1 MSIFRQQLTE
11 TLRLSLPVSIG
22 MLGHIMLGLADSLMV
37 GRVGPEA
44 LAASSLVN
52 GLVWLVVVFGM
63 GLSMAISPLVAI
75 ERGKDRTASCGVI
88 LRHAV
93 WLNGAAGVLLG
104 VIVFRLARLIPLLNQ
119 SPEVARLAVSYARII
134 AWSILP
140 FILFQTFRQYIEGLS
155 LMKPAMYVV
164 LLANAVNV
172 IGNYAFIYG
181 HWGVPAYGLDGAG
194 YSTFISRLFMALVL
208 MIYVLKAGSL
218 KAFDPG
224 LRIRRFKPEVIK
236 ELVRIGVPSGFQH
249 FFEIG
254 AFSISAVMIG
264 WLGSLQLAAHQIA
277 LSMASV
283 SFMII
288 LGVSVASTVRVGT
301 ALGRGDMVQV
311 RRAGFTGLGVALS
324 FMALSGLVF
333 VLFRRQLP
341 YLFVD
346 DAQVAQIAATL
357 LIVAAMFQL
366 SDGAQAV
373 GLGILRGIKDV
384 KIPTVITFV
393 AYWVIGLPVGYWLA
407 FPLGYGVT
415 GVWLGFLAGLST
427 AGIVFII
434 RFYRLTKNHK

>member
-1 MSIFRQQLTE
+1 MMTVFRQQLKE
-11 TLRLSLPVSIG
+11 TLRLALPVSIG
-22 MLGHIMLGLADSLMV
+22 MLGHILLGLADSLMV
-37 GRVGPEA
+37 GRVGADE

-52 GLVWLVVVFGM
+52 GLVWLVVVFGL

-75 ERGKDRTASCGVI
+75 ERGKGETTSCGSI

-93 WLNGAAGVLLG
+93 WLNGLAGVLLSLM
-104 VIVFRLARLIPLLNQ
+104 VYLLAETIPLLNQ
-119 SPEVARLAVSYARII
+119 TPRVAQLAESYARII
-134 AWSILP
+134 AYSIVP

-164 LLANAVNV
+164 LITNVVNV

-181 HWGVPAYGLDGAG
+181 HWGLPAYGLDGAG
-194 YSTFISRLFMALVL
+194 YSTFISRVFMAAA
-208 MIYVLKAGSL
+208 MIFYVLKQKSL
-218 KAFDPG
+218 KLFDPG
-224 LRIRRFKPEVIK
+224 IRIRKFTPAVIK
-236 ELVRIGVPSGFQH
+236 ELLRIGIPSGFQH

-288 LGVSVASTVRVGT
+288 LGVSAASTVRVGT
-301 ALGRGDMVQV
+301 ALGQGDFRQV
-311 RRAGFTGLGVALS
+311 RRAGFTGVLVALT
-324 FMALSGLVF
+324 FMASSGILF

-346 DAQVAQIAATL
+346 DPQVAGIAAVL
-357 LIVAAMFQL
+357 LIVAALFQL

-384 KIPTVITFV
+384 KIPTVITFI
-393 AYWVIGLPVGYWLA
+393 AYWVIGLPVGYILA
-407 FPLGYGVT
+407 FPLGYGVV

-427 AGIVFII
+427 AGVVFLI
-434 RFYRLTKNHK
+434 RFGRLTRLS

>member
-1 MSIFRQQLTE
+1 MMKYRQQLSE
-11 TLRLSLPVSIG
+11 TLRLALPVSIG

-37 GRVGPEA
+37 GRVSPEA

-52 GLVWLVVVFGM
+52 GLVWLVVVFGL

-75 ERGKDRTASCGVI
+75 ERGKGKTAACGVI
-88 LRHAV
+88 LRHAL
-93 WLNGAAGVLLG
+93 WLNSLAGVLLG
-104 VIVFRLARLIPLLNQ
+104 LVVYTMAGFIPLLKQ
-119 SPEVARLAVSYARII
+119 APQVAGLAVSYAKII

-164 LLANAVNV
+164 LIANIVNV
-172 IGNYAFIYG
+172 VGNYGFIYG
-181 HWGVPAYGLDGAG
+181 HWGLPAYGLDGAG
-194 YSTFISRLFMALVL
+194 YSTFISRMFMAVVL
-208 MIYVLKAGSL
+208 MLYVLRTKSL
-218 KAFDPG
+218 EPFNPG
-224 LRIRRFKPEVIK
+224 LRIRRFEGAVIK
-236 ELVRIGVPSGFQH
+236 ELLRIGVPSGFQH

-283 SFMII
+283 SFMVI
-288 LGVSVASTVRVGT
+288 LGVSVASTVRVGM
-301 ALGRGDMVQV
+301 ALGQGNMAQA
-311 RRAGFTGLGVALS
+311 RRAGFTGVGVALS

-333 VLFRRQLP
+333 ILFRHQLP

-346 DAQVAQIAATL
+346 NPHVAQIAATL
-357 LIVAAMFQL
+357 LVVAAMFQL

-393 AYWVIGLPVGYWLA
+393 AYWVIGLPVGYLLA

-415 GVWLGFLAGLST
+415 GVWMGFLAGLSV
-427 AGIVFII
+427 AGGFFQF

>member
-11 TLRLSLPVSIG
+11 TLRLALPVSIG

-37 GRVGPEA
+37 GRVGPDE

-52 GLVWLVVVFGM
+52 GLVWLVVVFGL

-75 ERGKDRTASCGVI
+75 ERGKDETAACGVI
-88 LRHAV
+88 LRHAF
-93 WLNGAAGVLLG
+93 WLNGAAGILLG
-104 VIVFRLARLIPLLNQ
+104 ITVFWLAQLIPLLNQ
-119 SPEVARLAVSYARII
+119 SPDVARLAVSYARII

-181 HWGVPAYGLDGAG
+181 HWGIPAYGLDGAG
-194 YSTFISRLFMALVL
+194 YSTIISRMFMAAVL
-208 MIYVLKAGSL
+208 MLYVLRAKSL
-218 KAFDPG
+218 KPFNPG

-346 DAQVAQIAATL
+346 DPQVAQIAATL